1 MKVYLASRYS
11 TKEQMAIYAA
21 ELRANGI
28 GVTSRWIDEPHS
40 SNIGGLPTSIL
51 SAEEI
56 LKLAEDDI
64 EDVRKADLLVFF
76 SVDPKIPV
84 ARGGRH
90 VEFGYALGLGKPIL
104 VVGPR
109 ENIFHY
115 LPQIK
120 FVQNFQEALDFLL

>member
-11 TKEQMAIYAA
+11 TKEQMRVYAS
-21 ELRANGI
+21 ELEKSGI
-28 GVTSRWIDEPHS
+28 EVTSRWLKETHP
-40 SNIGGLPTSIL
+40 SNIGGLPADIL
-51 SAEEI
+51 SDEEI
-56 LKLAEDDI
+56 SQIATIDLD
-64 EDVRKADLLVFF
+64 DVRRADILVFF
-76 SVDPKIPV
+76 SVDPLVPV

-120 FVQNFQEALDFLL
+120 FVSNFQEALNFLL